1 MGNLYL
7 AGVYKQHIQFKH
19 STISMRFTT
28 SEITTS
34 EIRPL
39 PPVVHF
45 LWAAYDTLLTI
56 NFQSERIEQI
66 ETDDRFQRF
75 THLQILM
82 HSAVARFTSYS

>member
-19 STISMRFTT
+19 STISMRC
-28 SEITTS
+28 ITTS